1 MDKPVKIFTALIG
14 ILIFSVFFA
23 GCTGSSGAT
32 NSTTPNSTQPATTI
46 SGVLYTAGD
55 IVRSPSGST
64 STGWLILSYDPA
76 TDMYSRAFIY
86 QNSDGT
92 WGYRANSNTETA
104 ARKGMEKVYTVRIT
118 RVSVSS
124 VPVKT
129 ATAAVT
135 STRSVTSSAGSS
147 TTTTPVTATTTAGKP
162 SFTSITPEDGY
173 AGTTVS
179 ITDLVG
185 SNFQSGATVA
195 LVYSGSPNITATN
208 VQWVSSSHMTC
219 TFTIPSNVT
228 ISTWDILITNPDG
241 QYVKY
246 NTYFGIHEST
256 SATATET
263 TSPTES
269 VVITSVDPIIVYAG
283 VGQGFVRLTI
293 YTTTNIQ
300 IGATAKLVN
309 SQGQEIAGGDSM
321 ISSSLISMQVPF
333 TIPAGSQGQW
343 NVVLTNPDGTMGTL
357 TNGFTVN

>member
-1 MDKPVKIFTALIG
+1 
-14 ILIFSVFFA
+14 
-23 GCTGSSGAT
+23 
-32 NSTTPNSTQPATTI
+32 
-46 SGVLYTAGD
+46 
-55 IVRSPSGST
+55 
-64 STGWLILSYDPA
+64 
-76 TDMYSRAFIY
+76 
-86 QNSDGT
+86 
-92 WGYRANSNTETA
+92 
-104 ARKGMEKVYTVRIT
+104 
-118 RVSVSS
+118 
-124 VPVKT
+124 
-129 ATAAVT
+129 
-135 STRSVTSSAGSS
+135 
-147 TTTTPVTATTTAGKP
+147 
-162 SFTSITPEDGY
+162 
-173 AGTTVS
+173 
-179 ITDLVG
+179 
-185 SNFQSGATVA
+185 
-195 LVYSGSPNITATN
+195 
-208 VQWVSSSHMTC
+208 
-219 TFTIPSNVT
+219 
-228 ISTWDILITNPDG
+228 
-241 QYVKY
+241 VKY